1 MNYSSTNMDTRAVC
15 LINLINFLNKTISQY
30 GLGIIY
36 LLGNIGSALTCLV
49 FYQPTFRHSSCAMY
63 FLASNFSQFFTFNF
77 ALLTRMLFYGYDVR
91 IANTFGWFC
100 KVRYYLFYI
109 FIANSR
115 YNIIMASI
123 DRYFASSQSVLSRQY
138 SSPRIASRVILIGAI
153 TWCLIYIQVLVF
165 YDIYDGSCQY
175 QTGTYGI
182 FFSIFISIDSGV
194 LPIVVML
201 IFGSLTIRN
210 VHRSRRRIGVF
221 PSVRGYTQ
229 TSHGNRLTR
238 RDMQL
243 YRMLINQIILFTILN
258 IPNPCYLIYNSFTI
272 EDVEQPVR
280 QTVTVFVS
288 NMTYVLIYF
297 GFALTFVNFAISSK
311 IFRREFQR
319 LIQRKVHCLRA
330 RHMRRG

>member
-1 MNYSSTNMDTRAVC
+1 MNDSSTNLDTRAVC
-15 LINLINFLNKTISQY
+15 LINLINVINKTISQY

-49 FYQPTFRHSSCAMY
+49 FHQPTFRQSSCAMY

-77 ALLTRMLFYGYDVR
+77 ALLTRMLFYGYDIR
-91 IANTFGWFC
+91 TANTYGWFC
-100 KVRYYLFYI
+100 KLRYYLFYI

-123 DRYFASSQSVLSRQY
+123 DRYFASSQNVFYRQY

-153 TWCLIYIQVLVF
+153 AWCLIYIQVLVF
-165 YDIYDGSCQY
+165 YDIYDSNCQY

-194 LPIVVML
+194 LPIVLML

-210 VHRSRRRIGVF
+210 IHRSRRRTGAF
-221 PSVRGYTQ
+221 PYARYTQ

-243 YRMLINQIILFTILN
+243 YRMLINQIILFIILN
-258 IPNPCYLIYNSFTI
+258 IPNPCYLIYSSFTI
-272 EDVEQPVR
+272 EDIEQPVR
-280 QTVTVFVS
+280 RTVKEFVS
-288 NMTYVLIYF
+288 NMTYVLIYL
-297 GFALTFVNFAISSK
+297 GFALTFANFAISSK

-319 LIQRKVHCLRA
+319 IIKRKVHCLRA
-330 RHMRRG
+330 QHIRRN